1 VDVEDPVALRSAA
14 EAYAPSLSTT
24 QTTTRQEHGHDHG
37 HDHGHH
43 HGHGHDH
50 GHEATEKQEADRP
63 AAPTR
68 RRRRLSTG
76 RLAMVGLVGG
86 MVPSPSALLVLLG
99 GIALGRA
106 WFGAV
111 LVVAYGAGMAAALVG
126 TGLLLVAAR
135 DRLERWSALRANR
148 DQGHTQQVVLTWTR
162 RLPYVTATIVILAG
176 LWIAVRS
183 IPGL

>member
-1 VDVEDPVALRSAA
+1 
-14 EAYAPSLSTT
+14 
-24 QTTTRQEHGHDHG
+24 
-37 HDHGHH
+37 
-43 HGHGHDH
+43 
-50 GHEATEKQEADRP
+50 
-63 AAPTR
+63 
-68 RRRRLSTG
+68 
-76 RLAMVGLVGG
+76 MVGLVGG

-135 DRLERWSALRANR
+135 DRLERWSSLRADR
-148 DQGHTQQVVLTWTR
+148 RGLPGQAIVLVWTR
-162 RLPYVTATIVILAG
+162 RLPILTATIVIIAG
-176 LWIAVRS
+176 LWIAARS